1 MVKLTST
8 KKIKIDRQR
17 TNFYE
22 IILGKTKRKQNKIQK
37 ISKTCY
43 QNLKYDKKQL
53 NSIQKLSQATL
64 SKYFLVFQY
73 LSKNVSS
80 DCQLF

>member
-1 MVKLTST
+1 M
-8 KKIKIDRQR
+8 
-17 TNFYE
+17 
-22 IILGKTKRKQNKIQK
+22 
-37 ISKTCY
+37 SKTCY

-80 DCQLF
+80 DCQLFKIIVNRQAFKEKSKSTTSATVFA